1 MIKGHILTELKKETE
16 TLTALTRDKSS
27 LVVVVRGLT
36 IPEEVIEEIPISRK
50 AKVTIM
56 VQLGEAMEATK
67 AELKEAS
74 LLLNQ

>member
-36 IPEEVIEEIPISRK
+36 IPEEVREEIPISRK